1 MSSIDD
7 VLDEVKEFTFDV
19 TLSEREV
26 TYANSQEAAY
36 SPLARK
42 LFGFPWTEK
51 VSIGPNKVT
60 VQKASWVDWDVLEQ
74 PLQGLITEHVQ
85 KSTAGVGKTEEN
97 PEPPKI
103 QTEFSDETSAGIHDL
118 LETAL
123 NPALAQHGGSVR
135 LVEVRGAEAFVMFEG
150 GCQGCAMSTATLKE
164 GVERSIIEAFPT
176 IRSVVDVTDHMSGEN
191 PYYSS

>member
-1 MSSIDD
+1 M
-7 VLDEVKEFTFDV
+7 
-19 TLSEREV
+19 
-26 TYANSQEAAY
+26 Y

-51 VSIGPNKVT
+51 VLIGPHRVA

-85 KSTAGVGKTEEN
+85 KSTAGMGVTEEN
-97 PEPPKI
+97 PEPP
-103 QTEFSDETSAGIHDL
+103 QAQSEFSDETSLGIHEL
-118 LETAL
+118 LEKTL

-135 LVEVRGAEAFVMFEG
+135 LVEVRGPQAFVMFEG
-150 GCQGCAMSTATLKE
+150 GCQGCAMSAATLKQ
-164 GVERSIIEAFPT
+164 GVERTILEAFPS
-176 IRSVVDVTDHMSGEN
+176 IQAVVDVTDHQSGEN